1 MARTIAICNQKGG
14 VGKTTTAV
22 NLAAALGGRDY
33 SVLLIDLDP
42 RGDLSQYLQINTE
55 QIEHS
60 IYDALFDDDVGLADV
75 TFKTAVEG
83 VSVAPADIDLSG
95 AEIVLMQE
103 DAPVRHT
110 FVRRCLDPV
119 EDTYDYILLDS
130 PPGLQMLTISSLVA
144 ADEVLVP
151 QQTSFMALHGLR
163 QLHESVERVQQQ
175 LNPELTLC
183 GILMT
188 MQDRRTI
195 HNQQVIDM
203 VRDGFG
209 DLVFDTVIPA
219 TIRVQE
225 AAATGEPVTEYD
237 PENPAAKAYIALAE
251 EVINRGTKA

>member
-22 NLAAALGGRDY
+22 NLGAALAARDN

-42 RGDLSQYLQINTE
+42 RGDLSQYIGINTA
-55 QIEHS
+55 QADHTV
-60 IYDALFDDDVGLADV
+60 YHALFDDDISLRDV
-75 TFKTAVEG
+75 IFQTPVQG
-83 VSVAPADIDLSG
+83 VSAAPADIDLSG
-95 AEIVLMQE
+95 AEIILMQE
-103 DAPVRHT
+103 DAEDRHA
-110 FVRRCLDPV
+110 FVRRCIDEV
-119 EDTYDYILLDS
+119 DDTYDYILLDS

-163 QLHESVERVQQQ
+163 QLHQSIERVQEG
-175 LNPELTLC
+175 LNPDLALS

-203 VRDGFG
+203 VREGFG
-209 DLVFDTVIPA
+209 DVVFEAVIPA
-219 TIRVQE
+219 TVRVQE
-225 AAATGEPVTEYD
+225 AAAAGQPITEYD
-237 PENPAAKAYIALAE
+237 ATNPAATAYDALAE
-251 EVINRGTKA
+251 EVIDRGTQA